1 MQNLLK
7 SLKDKL
13 QSGVTKLKS
22 AAARLK
28 TPQTQAKLMQRG
40 GLGLLGGATVAF
52 SVIIFAPALA
62 VPAGATCLALMG
74 TGFGL
79 LQESDNKK
87 HAVWMKEHASVPV
100 PAPVIPAPV
109 PAPVAQ
115 PEPAALAP
123 VFELKLPGAEFA
135 KVAEKKEE
143 PVVAAPAAAPEV
155 PKPATPQP

>member
-1 MQNLLK
+1 MKNYLK
-7 SLKDKL
+7 QLKDKA
-13 QSGVTKLKS
+13 S
-22 AAARLK
+22 AVIARLK
-28 TPQTQAKLMQRG
+28 TPQTQAKIMQRSG
-40 GLGLLGGATVAF
+40 AGLLGGAVVAF
-52 SVIIFAPALA
+52 GVIIFAPALA

-87 HAVWMKEHASVPV
+87 HSIWMKEHTAVEAPAPVAPAPV
-100 PAPVIPAPV
+100 PAPA

-115 PEPAALAP
+115 PEPAAHAP

-143 PVVAAPAAAPEV
+143 PVVAAPAAAPEA